1 MCWRERELSL
11 VLSAR
16 SALAEMVILFVII
29 IRKQN
34 KFLDDI
40 TVVICRNMQDVV
52 VLHDSEV
59 MVMKVAL

>member
-1 MCWRERELSL
+1 VCWRERELSL